1 MGNNE
6 NRFKVYENEF
16 KKGSSEKGGV
26 LFFNNIE
33 SDNTFKEY
41 TTDREEAYL
50 GVGSHKLKPNQIPLL
65 KRTSMI

>member
-50 GVGSHKLKPNQIPLL
+50 ELVLINLSQI
-65 KRTSMI
+65 KFRY